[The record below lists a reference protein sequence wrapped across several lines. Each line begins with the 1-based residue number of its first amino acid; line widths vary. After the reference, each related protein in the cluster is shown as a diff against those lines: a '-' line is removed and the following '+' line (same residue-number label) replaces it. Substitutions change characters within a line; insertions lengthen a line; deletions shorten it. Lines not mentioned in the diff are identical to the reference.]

1 MSLHEVKALSET
13 STEFKFSKTRS
24 GKAIGLA
31 MSEESS
37 LERQVKQLQ
46 ADLAIANKELVK
58 REKQLKDIDASMQ
71 QTVSTALEAEN
82 NEYYKEIKYLQQQLE
97 DERIQAE
104 LSMLRAVNELHL
116 KHQHSLQMEK
126 ERFDRD
132 YDKMENDFQKERES
146 LLRKIASLEEE
157 KRLSTTGTV
166 DDGKVSENDDIP
178 TEGYMFTEEES
189 LRTGGTTLPTKEDEH
204 NPESVTIDTVSQG
217 VTVGTLDGV
226 VMSET
231 TPVIT
236 AAKLGNKT
244 NIVSAP
250 MSVGL
255 EHVVPGVVGRSVK
268 VASGT
273 APSRATESSR
283 LHSDGVISEV
293 SSPRIGS
300 SNSIASDDVSST
312 VSKLLQVQIDA
323 MAAQT
328 RAAAIQNL
336 PALCSYTGE
345 GRDALDD
352 NFERWIERFCERAA
366 VAGWNC
372 EQKL

>member
-1 MSLHEVKALSET
+1 MSLREVKALSET

-37 LERQVKQLQ
+37 LERQVEQLQ

-82 NEYYKEIKYLQQQLE
+82 KANEYYKEIKYLQQQLE

-178 TEGYMFTEEES
+178 TEGYVFTEEES

-255 EHVVPGVVGRSVK
+255 VPGVVGRSVK

-283 LHSDGVISEV
+283 LHSDCVISEV

-328 RAAAIQNL
+328 RAAAVQNL

>member
-1 MSLHEVKALSET
+1 M
-13 STEFKFSKTRS
+13 
-24 GKAIGLA
+24 
-31 MSEESS
+31 
-37 LERQVKQLQ
+37 
-46 ADLAIANKELVK
+46 
-58 REKQLKDIDASMQ
+58 
-71 QTVSTALEAEN
+71 
-82 NEYYKEIKYLQQQLE
+82 
-97 DERIQAE
+97 
-104 LSMLRAVNELHL
+104 
-116 KHQHSLQMEK
+116 
-126 ERFDRD
+126 
-132 YDKMENDFQKERES
+132 
-146 LLRKIASLEEE
+146 
-157 KRLSTTGTV
+157 
-166 DDGKVSENDDIP
+166 DDGEVSENDDIP

-244 NIVSAP
+244 NILSAP

-300 SNSIASDDVSST
+300 SNNIASDDVSST

-328 RAAAIQNL
+328 HAAA
-336 PALCSYTGE
+336 
-345 GRDALDD
+345 
-352 NFERWIERFCERAA
+352 
-366 VAGWNC
+366 V
-372 EQKL
+372 

>member
-1 MSLHEVKALSET
+1 M
-13 STEFKFSKTRS
+13 
-24 GKAIGLA
+24 
-31 MSEESS
+31 
-37 LERQVKQLQ
+37 
-46 ADLAIANKELVK
+46 
-58 REKQLKDIDASMQ
+58 
-71 QTVSTALEAEN
+71 
-82 NEYYKEIKYLQQQLE
+82 
-97 DERIQAE
+97 
-104 LSMLRAVNELHL
+104 
-116 KHQHSLQMEK
+116 
-126 ERFDRD
+126 
-132 YDKMENDFQKERES
+132 
-146 LLRKIASLEEE
+146 
-157 KRLSTTGTV
+157 

-178 TEGYMFTEEES
+178 TEGYVFTEEES

-255 EHVVPGVVGRSVK
+255 VPGVVGRSVK

-283 LHSDGVISEV
+283 LHSDCVISEV
-293 SSPRIGS
+293 SSPHISS

-328 RAAAIQNL
+328 RAAAVQNL

-372 EQKL
+372 EQKFSIWIMMYSGCYLMKIKVILIKQLKLYRSGSNQQISKNFVA